1 MKRSPSLL
9 RSTPPSPR
17 TPSVT
22 RMPRTPAG
30 HTMPVGWNC
39 TISMSRSWAP
49 ASYAS
54 AVPSPVLSH
63 EFEVTR
69 YILPAPP
76 VPRSSAAQRYRI
88 SEPSARRDTA
98 LPGAVENGAPAFQLE
113 HALRRFAGVEL
124 SRAPVVEQLAALHR
138 VREVDLPRVLIGDVV
153 HGRRDS
159 AFGHDGVC
167 LAEQ

>member
-1 MKRSPSLL
+1 VDVDAFR
-9 RSTPPSPR
+9 
-17 TPSVT
+17 V
-22 RMPRTPAG
+22 
-30 HTMPVGWNC
+30 HC
-39 TISMSRSWAP
+39 
-49 ASYAS
+49 
-54 AVPSPVLSH
+54 PVLQGAQQL
-63 EFEVTR
+63 E
-69 YILPAPP
+69 PGP
-76 VPRSSAAQRYRI
+76 VPDVGQPWIRVRPERALV
-88 SEPSARRDTA
+88 DTA